1 MRKFSVILVLLLSL
15 VISCSSYTLAEG
27 RENITIPEYKELP
40 ITKLDK
46 NSLTQGI
53 NANALFVDLGT
64 KEISNDEKA
73 LAIEMLK
80 AIEPD
85 IIVLMGSLDNQIAV
99 RGAFNKVYEL
109 QGVSIIISEKL
120 ANTQMIE
127 LYIGDFPA
135 ILAETQFPI
144 LDSVY

>member
-1 MRKFSVILVLLLSL
+1 MRKLSAVLLLLLSL
-15 VISCSSYTLAEG
+15 LISCSSYTLAEG
-27 RENITIPEYKELP
+27 RENITIPEYEELP

-46 NSLTQGI
+46 NSISQGV

-64 KEISNDEKA
+64 KRISDEEKE
-73 LAIEMLK
+73 LSIEMLK
-80 AIEPD
+80 AIESD
-85 IIVLMGSLDNQIAV
+85 IIVLMGSVENQVAV
-99 RGAFNKVYEL
+99 RTAFNNVYEL
-109 QGVSIIISEKL
+109 KGITIIVSERL

-144 LDSVY
+144 LDFVY